1 MDGIASAQVPM
12 GFVYGSS
19 NSNRSVSYSGGTAVS
34 GYLSTSGNA
43 REYGVGFGVSLTEG
57 VGGGR
62 TVSVSTPSVGNVPG
76 LTTPLDSFLMLAKQV
91 CQ

>member
-1 MDGIASAQVPM
+1 M

-19 NSNRSVSYSGGTAVS
+19 ASNRSVSYSGGTAFS

-43 REYGVGFGVSLTEG
+43 REYGIGLGISLTQG

-62 TVSVSTPSVGNVPG
+62 TISLSTPSVGNIPG
-76 LTTPLDSFLMLAKQV
+76 LETPLDSLLMLAKQV